1 MGEKIRIL
9 GIAPYEAM
17 KTAMLRLAQN
27 RSELELDVYVGDLHY
42 GVEIVRH
49 HMDEYYDAIISR
61 GGTAE
66 LIEQV
71 ADVPVVEISLSVYDI
86 LRAMKLAE
94 NYKERYAI
102 VGFPSITGSAHVL
115 CDLLRYQIDIFTIH
129 SGDEVLST
137 MEKLKEEGYRMVV
150 CDMISH
156 TKAKDLGL
164 NAILI
169 TSGVESIESAFDQAV
184 KISRSYMKVYHES
197 LFLKN
202 VLKNAGNNTVIF
214 DERGELYLSLWDREN
229 EERIIGLLKKELPQV
244 LAADSHKIFRNLDGT
259 LFSIV
264 GRVIPYRGRKYVAF
278 YFTESKIPITQGKYG
293 ILFSDKKEAEDQ
305 FFNSFYS
312 MAGAMG
318 GLAESIDQISQSA
331 FPVMITG
338 ERGDGKGADSAG
350 PLHEEPPA
358 GQSVRH
364 H

>member
-137 MEKLKEEGYRMVV
+137 MEKISSWQFSLKSV
-150 CDMISH
+150 
-156 TKAKDLGL
+156 
-164 NAILI
+164 
-169 TSGVESIESAFDQAV
+169 
-184 KISRSYMKVYHES
+184 S
-197 LFLKN
+197 L
-202 VLKNAGNNTVIF
+202 
-214 DERGELYLSLWDREN
+214 RR
-229 EERIIGLLKKELPQV
+229 P
-244 LAADSHKIFRNLDGT
+244 
-259 LFSIV
+259 
-264 GRVIPYRGRKYVAF
+264 
-278 YFTESKIPITQGKYG
+278 
-293 ILFSDKKEAEDQ
+293 
-305 FFNSFYS
+305 
-312 MAGAMG
+312 
-318 GLAESIDQISQSA
+318 
-331 FPVMITG
+331 
-338 ERGDGKGADSAG
+338 
-350 PLHEEPPA
+350 
-358 GQSVRH
+358 
-364 H
+364 